1 MRIMGSMDQ
10 MEEMAQALVDAVDGA
25 LPGWVATAVTARLG
39 RPAPPEAQ
47 AAGEQARVD
56 LVPRLRALVAQ
67 DVDEQRTN
75 PLAILRDAVRYPTE
89 VLLAAGAPPVERD
102 DFQRER
108 FPDDVYDLVPTSFA
122 DFGPEVADAGIAWGA
137 AKAWTHRQRHSS

>member
-10 MEEMAQALVDAVDGA
+10 FREIAQALAGA
-25 LPGWVATAVTARLG
+25 LDAALPAWVEAAVRTRAGRDLPGAA
-39 RPAPPEAQ
+39 
-47 AAGEQARVD
+47 AAGERARSE
-56 LVPRLRALVAQ
+56 LVPRLRAVLDA

-75 PLAILRDAVRYPTE
+75 PLAILREATRYPTE
-89 VLLAAGAPPVERD
+89 VLQAAGVDPVERD

-108 FPDDVYDLVPTSFA
+108 FPDDIYDLVPTSFA

-137 AKAWTHRQRHSS
+137 AKAWMHKQRHSS

>member
-1 MRIMGSMDQ
+1 
-10 MEEMAQALVDAVDGA
+10 MEEMAQALVTAVERALPRWVDDAV
-25 LPGWVATAVTARLG
+25 TSRLG
-39 RPAPPEAQ
+39 RAAPDEAR
-47 AAGEQARVD
+47 AAGERARAE
-56 LVPRLRALVAQ
+56 LVPRLRALLEQ
-67 DVDEQRTN
+67 DVEAQRTN

-89 VLLAAGAPPVERD
+89 VLQAEGVAPVERD
-102 DFQRER
+102 DFQRDR